1 MSFWKTITRKEDPRV
16 YDSKDGHLVRSLKV
30 RDFLALGV
38 GTIVSTSIFTLPGE
52 VAAMHTGPSVV
63 SSNCCGSGCLCLC

>member
-30 RDFLALGV
+30 RDF
-38 GTIVSTSIFTLPGE
+38 
-52 VAAMHTGPSVV
+52 
-63 SSNCCGSGCLCLC
+63 